1 MVHEKAIPEVVDR
14 VYRFLAR
21 RYHPDVHPPEQ
32 RRTAERKMLEL
43 NLAYQVLSDPA
54 KRAEYDTQRRLGGPM
69 ADIEDFGAAQSLLK
83 CFNHPQ
89 RPSVAFCSE
98 CGRPVCMACVAPIEA
113 QHELRAVFGSGR
125 TVCETCVRRSTDL
138 EIRIRAGQRAEPEG
152 ALYRRPMGWPGV
164 AVYYVVLAL
173 VFAAVCAV
181 VFWVATVTGAIE
193 QQALSI
199 AAVVAALYVLLITIR
214 LAWRW
219 TCPNCRTACG
229 RVDFRRVAPW
239 RDFLGPHPVCPECGR
254 HFLKQEVDE
263 SFD

>member
-32 RRTAERKMLEL
+32 RQTAERKMLEL

-69 ADIEDFGAAQSLLK
+69 AEIDDLGVAQSLLK

-98 CGRPVCMACVAPIEA
+98 CGRPICMACVAPIEA

-152 ALYRRPMGWPGV
+152 AVYRRPMGWAGV

-173 VFAAVCAV
+173 IFAAVCAL
-181 VFWVATVTGAIE
+181 VFWVATVTGATVR
-193 QQALSI
+193 QAVTI
-199 AAVVAALYVLLITIR
+199 AAVVAVLYVLLITIR

-219 TCPNCRTACG
+219 TCPNCRAACG

-239 RDFLGPHPVCPECGR
+239 RDFFGPHPVCPECGR